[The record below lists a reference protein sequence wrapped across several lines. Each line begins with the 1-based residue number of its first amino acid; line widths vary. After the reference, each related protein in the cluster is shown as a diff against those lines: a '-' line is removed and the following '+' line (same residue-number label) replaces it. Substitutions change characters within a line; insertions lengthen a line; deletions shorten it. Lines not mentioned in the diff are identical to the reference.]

1 MRMEQSQF
9 KFNPEDLNYN
19 KLDDSLRAR
28 IWRIVVYVAAV
39 LVIAVLL
46 NVVYSLF
53 FDTPRERQIR
63 RENEMLQE
71 QYERLSERKQMVDTV
86 MQEVAR
92 IDRDIYRVIFE
103 TEPVEPEEQQA
114 SGLTYLSL
122 LKARDKDIVDN
133 SARKLDS
140 MIVHFKESQP
150 AYDMLMIKGE
160 NRAAMLP
167 AIPAIQPIENRDL
180 TLIASGFGYRIHP
193 IYKILKMHQG
203 IDFSAPVG
211 TPVYATGD
219 GVVQQVI
226 RSERG
231 LGNQIVIEHGFGYT
245 TLYACMDEMQVR
257 SGQEVK
263 RGDQIGT
270 VGDSG
275 LSVAPHLHYEVRLNG
290 EPMNPINYFFLELSP
305 AEYDLLIVISTKSGQ
320 SFD

>member
-1 MRMEQSQF
+1 MEQSQF
-9 KFNPEDLNYN
+9 KFNPKDLNYN

-28 IWRIVVYVAAV
+28 IWRIVIYVAAV
-39 LVIAVLL
+39 VVIAVLL

-63 RENEMLQE
+63 RENEMLLE
-71 QYERLSERKQMVDTV
+71 EYEALNERKRMVDTV
-86 MQEVAR
+86 MREVEQ

-103 TEPVEPEEQQA
+103 TEPVDPGENQA
-114 SGLTYLSL
+114 SGLTYQNL
-122 LKARDKDIVDN
+122 LLTQDEDIVKV

-140 MIVHFKESQP
+140 MIRHSKETESV
-150 AYDMLMIKGE
+150 YDMLMIKGE
-160 NRAAMLP
+160 NHSEMLP

-180 TLIASGFGYRIHP
+180 TLIASGFGHRIHP
-193 IYKILKMHQG
+193 IYKIPKMHSG

-219 GVVQQVI
+219 GLVQAVTS
-226 RSERG
+226 SERG
-231 LGNQIVIEHGFGYT
+231 LGNQIIIDHGFGYT
-245 TLYACMDEMQVR
+245 TLYACMDELQVR
-257 SGQEVK
+257 RGEQVK

-270 VGDSG
+270 VGDTG
-275 LSVAPHLHYEVRLNG
+275 LSVAPHLHYEVHLNG

-305 AEYDLLIVISTKSGQ
+305 ADYERLIEISLMSGQ

>member
-1 MRMEQSQF
+1 MEQSQF

-19 KLDDSLRAR
+19 KLDDSLGAR
-28 IWRIVVYVAAV
+28 IWRIVIYVAATI
-39 LVIAVLL
+39 VIAILL

-63 RENEMLQE
+63 RENEILLE
-71 QYERLSERKQMVDTV
+71 EYETLSERKKMVDTV
-86 MQEVAR
+86 MQEVEQ

-103 TEPVEPEEQQA
+103 TEPLQDDMSQS
-114 SGLTYLSL
+114 SGLTYQKL
-122 LKARDKDIVDN
+122 LLTGDEVIVHN

-140 MIVHFKESQP
+140 LIRHNNRTESL
-150 AYDMLMIKGE
+150 YDMLMIKGTNHLE
-160 NRAAMLP
+160 MLP

-180 TLIASGFGYRIHP
+180 TLIASGFGHRIHP
-193 IYKILKMHQG
+193 IYKIPKMHKG

-219 GVVQQVI
+219 GVVKTVI

-231 LGNQIVIEHGFGYT
+231 LGNQIIIDHGFGYT
-245 TLYACMDEMQVR
+245 TLYASMDELDVR
-257 SGQEVK
+257 QGAQVK

-270 VGDSG
+270 VGDTG
-275 LSVAPHLHYEVRLNG
+275 LSVAPHLHYEVHLNG

-305 AEYDLLIVISTKSGQ
+305 GDYDRLIVISMMSGQ